1 MRPCEQASTH
11 SMVRPSERS
20 PQVSAAGLEDALRRI
35 ASQIGDAD
43 RGHCCVLSDVQ
54 ERLGQFGRQVGQ
66 VRSNLAGQHAGVLDR
81 LQQEIAGL
89 SDRIAAYGRQR
100 QAQKGA
106 DRTALAAPSGA
117 NQAWEE
123 PWDAQSAEALTRVCE
138 TAQAESTA
146 SRSSGRPAPA
156 RLARP
161 THDSPVPAQA
171 PACAYDRAWLEGRFA
186 DIAAQLQQ
194 SLVDNNPAQ
203 PLAAIDRRLD
213 RLDGRLD
220 TLFSDMSVRFS
231 GEWLELIEAH
241 IKGLAGHFEATSRQ
255 LTRLDAVDEQL
266 RQLSSAQAE
275 QLRWSQAQPPALRE
289 DAIAGLIDTATE
301 RATSRLAAALP
312 AATPAP
318 DAEGS
323 KRIDALERVM
333 QDYIAERRRGEEAAS
348 GMLHTIEETL
358 IRVLDRIDA
367 MESGA
372 APFAPRTSNPPGRDG
387 MDAESDRLA
396 EAYAAGARILGQK
409 PPLPTLHAADYVPPR
424 PLPEQS
430 PAPAAGNVGDE
441 ESSALQD
448 LRASV
453 MRAKLKAQATPD
465 EPTAASP
472 AVDDIKAE
480 TDKRESTKRSARLGR
495 SWSNL
500 LLGGAMLAFGT
511 GYLAVDTLIEPDAA
525 PALQQSP
532 KAPAAEALPAPDPV
546 QHPPSSEQTGKS
558 EAVPPGQG
566 DKTEPL
572 RVPVPRPAGRDT
584 NTDDPARAE
593 PPGLPAPV
601 PARALPG
608 MILQENPI
616 AANDGPPPPGSDA
629 LPPPGVGGVALRN
642 AAANGDALA
651 QFEVATRI
659 AEGSGVAQDH
669 KLAFA
674 WYERAAMRGLA
685 QAQFRLAAYYE
696 RGVGMAVDAERA
708 KVWYRRAAEQ
718 GHVRAMHNLAV
729 LIVGSGKDD
738 ADYAAAANWFQQAA
752 DRGLTDS
759 QFNLAMLHA
768 HGRGVAKDLA
778 EAYKW
783 FALAARAGDSG
794 GARKLEEIKAQLE
807 PSEREAGE
815 QKLAAWRLRAA
826 EPALNSAGR

>member
-1 MRPCEQASTH
+1 MRPSEQARTQP
-11 SMVRPSERS
+11 MVRPSQGS
-20 PQVSAAGLEDALRRI
+20 PQVGGAGLEDALRRI

-43 RGHCCVLSDVQ
+43 RGHCDVLSDVQ

-66 VRSNLAGQHAGVLDR
+66 VRSHLAGQHAGALDR

-89 SDRIAAYGRQR
+89 SDRIAAYGQHR

-106 DRTALAAPSGA
+106 GRTALAAPSGA
-117 NQAWEE
+117 DQACEE
-123 PWDAQSAEALTRVCE
+123 PWDAQSAEALTRICE
-138 TAQAESTA
+138 TAQAESA
-146 SRSSGRPAPA
+146 AGRSSGRPAPA
-156 RLARP
+156 RQAQP
-161 THDSPVPAQA
+161 TQDTSAWAQA
-171 PACAYDRAWLEGRFA
+171 PACAYDPAWLEGRFA
-186 DIAAQLQQ
+186 DIAAQLQR
-194 SLVDNNPAQ
+194 SLADSSPAQ
-203 PLAAIDRRLD
+203 PLAAIERRLE

-275 QLRWSQAQPPALRE
+275 QLRWSQAQPSALRE
-289 DAIAGLIDTATE
+289 DAIASLIDTATE
-301 RATSRLAAALP
+301 RAASRLAAALP
-312 AATPAP
+312 APPATDP
-318 DAEGS
+318 ES
-323 KRIDALERVM
+323 NRRIQALESLM

-372 APFAPRTSNPPGRDG
+372 APFAPRNGAPGRDG

-409 PPLPTLHAADYVPPR
+409 PPLPTLDAADYVPPR
-424 PLPEQS
+424 PLQDES
-430 PAPAAGNVGDE
+430 PAPAAGDAGDE
-441 ESSALQD
+441 ESRALQD

-453 MRAKLKAQATPD
+453 MRAKLKAQAAPE
-465 EPTAASP
+465 EPTTASP

-480 TDKRESTKRSARLGR
+480 TDKRAASKVSARIGR

-500 LLGGAMLAFGT
+500 LLGAAMLALFGT
-511 GYLAVDTLIEPDAA
+511 GYLAVDTLIEPDLA
-525 PALQQSP
+525 PALQQSS
-532 KAPAAEALPAPDPV
+532 KMPAAEALPAPDAAQP
-546 QHPPSSEQTGKS
+546 PPSSEQTGKS
-558 EAVPPGQG
+558 EAAPPGLG

-572 RVPVPRPAGRDT
+572 RVPVPRPAGRET
-584 NTDDPARAE
+584 NTDDPAKGD
-593 PPGLPAPV
+593 PPGLPAPM

-608 MILQENPI
+608 MILQESPI

-629 LPPPGVGGVALRN
+629 LPPPGVGGAALRT

-752 DRGLTDS
+752 DRGLADS

-778 EAYKW
+778 QAYKW

-794 GARKLEEIKAQLE
+794 AARKLEEIKAQIE

-815 QKLAAWRLRAA
+815 QKLAAWRPKAVA
-826 EPALNSAGR
+826 SPADSPGR

>member
-1 MRPCEQASTH
+1 MRPCEQASTQ
-11 SMVRPSERS
+11 STVRPSERS
-20 PQVSAAGLEDALRRI
+20 PQVGAAGLEDALQRI

-43 RGHCCVLSDVQ
+43 RGHRCVLSDVQ

-66 VRSNLAGQHAGVLDR
+66 MRSHLAGQHAGALDR

-100 QAQKGA
+100 QAEKGA
-106 DRTALAAPSGA
+106 GPPVLATPSGA
-117 NQAWEE
+117 DQPWEE
-123 PWDAQSAEALTRVCE
+123 LWDAQSAEALTRVCE
-138 TAQAESTA
+138 TAQAESAA

-156 RLARP
+156 RQARP
-161 THDSPVPAQA
+161 IQDTAGRAQA

-194 SLVDNNPAQ
+194 SLADNNPAQ

-255 LTRLDAVDEQL
+255 LTRLDVVDEQL

-275 QLRWSQAQPPALRE
+275 QLRWSQAQPAALRE

-301 RATSRLAAALP
+301 RAASRLAAALP
-312 AATPAP
+312 AAAPATDP
-318 DAEGS
+318 EGS

-372 APFAPRTSNPPGRDG
+372 APFAPRNGNPLGRDG

-409 PPLPTLHAADYVPPR
+409 PPVPTLDAADYVPPR
-424 PLPEQS
+424 PLQEESQ
-430 PAPAAGNVGDE
+430 APAAGDVGDE
-441 ESSALQD
+441 ESKTLQD

-453 MRAKLKAQATPD
+453 MRAKLKAQAAP
-465 EPTAASP
+465 EQPTTVSAIGDSKPEA
-472 AVDDIKAE
+472 
-480 TDKRESTKRSARLGR
+480 DKREPAKVSARIGR
-495 SWSNL
+495 SSRSNL
-500 LLGGAMLAFGT
+500 LLGGAMLALFGT
-511 GYLAVDTLIEPDAA
+511 SYLAVDTLLEPDAA
-525 PALQQSP
+525 PALQQSS
-532 KAPAAEALPAPDPV
+532 KVPAAEALPMPDAV
-546 QHPPSSEQTGKS
+546 QHPPASEQTGKS
-558 EAVPPGQG
+558 EAAPPGPG
-566 DKTEPL
+566 DNTEPL

-584 NTDDPARAE
+584 NIDDPAKGE
-593 PPGLPAPV
+593 PSGLPAPV

-608 MILQENPI
+608 MILQESPM
-616 AANDGPPPPGSDA
+616 AANDGPPAPGSDS
-629 LPPPGVGGVALRN
+629 LPPPGVGGAALRT

-674 WYERAAMRGLA
+674 WYERAATRGLA

-696 RGVGMAVDAERA
+696 RGVGMAVDPERA

-738 ADYAAAANWFQQAA
+738 ADYVAAANWFQQAA

-778 EAYKW
+778 QAYKW

-794 GARKLEEIKAQLE
+794 AARKLEEIKAQLE

-815 QKLAAWRLRAA
+815 QKLAAWRAKAA
-826 EPALNSAGR
+826 ERATAGR

>member
-1 MRPCEQASTH
+1 MRPCEQASTQ
-11 SMVRPSERS
+11 SMVRPSERP
-20 PQVSAAGLEDALRRI
+20 PQVGAGLEDALQRI

-43 RGHCCVLSDVQ
+43 RRHCGVLCDVQ

-66 VRSNLAGQHAGVLDR
+66 VRSHLAGQHAGALDR

-89 SDRIAAYGRQR
+89 SDRIAAHGRQR

-106 DRTALAAPSGA
+106 GRTGLATPSGA
-117 NQAWEE
+117 NQPWEE
-123 PWDAQSAEALTRVCE
+123 PWDAQAAEALTRVCE
-138 TAQAESTA
+138 TAQAESAAT
-146 SRSSGRPAPA
+146 RSSGRPAPA
-156 RLARP
+156 RQARP
-161 THDSPVPAQA
+161 TQDMPARAQT

-194 SLVDNNPAQ
+194 SLADNNPAQ

-266 RQLSSAQAE
+266 RQLSSTQAE
-275 QLRWSQAQPPALRE
+275 QLRWSQAQPSALRE
-289 DAIAGLIDTATE
+289 DAIAGLIDTAAE
-301 RATSRLAAALP
+301 RAATRFAAALP
-312 AATPAP
+312 APAPAP

-372 APFAPRTSNPPGRDG
+372 APLAPRNGNPPGRDG

-409 PPLPTLHAADYVPPR
+409 PPLPTLDAADYVPPR
-424 PLPEQS
+424 PLQDESVVPV
-430 PAPAAGNVGDE
+430 AGDVGDE
-441 ESSALQD
+441 ESKTLQE

-453 MRAKLKAQATPD
+453 MRAKLKAQAAPE
-465 EPTAASP
+465 EPATASTAGE
-472 AVDDIKAE
+472 DTQAE
-480 TDKRESTKRSARLGR
+480 AGKREPAKISARIGR
-495 SWSNL
+495 SSRSNL
-500 LLGGAMLAFGT
+500 LLGGAMLALFGT
-511 GYLAVDTLIEPDAA
+511 GYLAVDTLLEPDAA
-525 PALQQSP
+525 PALQQSS
-532 KAPAAEALPAPDPV
+532 KVPAAEALPAPDAV
-546 QHPPSSEQTGKS
+546 QHPPSSEPTGKS
-558 EAVPPGQG
+558 ETAPPSPG
-566 DKTEPL
+566 DKAEL
-572 RVPVPRPAGRDT
+572 MRVPVPRPAGRET
-584 NTDDPARAE
+584 NTDDPAKAD

-608 MILQENPI
+608 MILQESPL

-629 LPPPGVGGVALRN
+629 LPPPGVGGPALRA

-674 WYERAAMRGLA
+674 WYERAATRGLA

-696 RGVGMAVDAERA
+696 RGVGMTVDAERA

-729 LIVGSGKDD
+729 LIVGGGKDD

-759 QFNLAMLHA
+759 QYNLAMLHV

-778 EAYKW
+778 QAYKW

-794 GARKLEEIKAQLE
+794 AARKLEEIKAQLD
-807 PSEREAGE
+807 PTEREAGE
-815 QKLAAWRLRAA
+815 QKLAAWRPKTA
-826 EPALNSAGR
+826 EPATVGR